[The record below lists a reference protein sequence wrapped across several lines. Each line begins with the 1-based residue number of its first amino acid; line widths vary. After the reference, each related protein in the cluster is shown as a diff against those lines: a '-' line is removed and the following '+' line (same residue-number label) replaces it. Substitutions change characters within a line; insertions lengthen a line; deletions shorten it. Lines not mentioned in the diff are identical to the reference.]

1 MLFLLGLLLLVV
13 VVVVAVLSD
22 FHLLEEVGNCVCV
35 WRWRG

>member
-1 MLFLLGLLLLVV
+1 MLFLLGLLL